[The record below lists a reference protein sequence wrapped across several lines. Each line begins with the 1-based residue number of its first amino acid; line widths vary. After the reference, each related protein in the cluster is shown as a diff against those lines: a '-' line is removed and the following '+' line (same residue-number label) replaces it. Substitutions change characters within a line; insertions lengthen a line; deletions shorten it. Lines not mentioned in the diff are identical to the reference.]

1 MLLARV
7 TGIVVATRKMDALV
21 GAKLLT
27 VRPENSRDEIV
38 AVDYLGAG
46 LDDEVIV
53 ALGSAARVDDSMQ
66 NKPVDALIVGI
77 RDLPSEKK

>member
-1 MLLARV
+1 MWLRDS
-7 TGIVVATRKMDALV
+7 ATRKMDALV

-53 ALGSAARVDDSMQ
+53 ALGSAARVDDGMQ

>member
-53 ALGSAARVDDSMQ
+53 ALGSAARVDDGMQ